1 MLSKSRSAVA
11 KITRIAA
18 GGLLAAGLLTG
29 LASCGGDGG
38 AAATTPT
45 TPTPPTVATV
55 PGAPTIGAATAG
67 NASASIAFT
76 APASNGGSTIT
87 AYTAT
92 CSAAGQTTRTGTGS
106 ASPVTVATLMNGTL
120 YACSVTATNAIG
132 TSAASSSVNVTPAAG
147 PTGPVDSTGSVL
159 CPLSISTPV
168 TLGNG
173 AFFTSTANWVC
184 SGTRRVLSG
193 NGIPNHTTG
202 VFPNGGNPNTISAQN
217 INFSTTTSPVL
228 TGTQTNQGVPG
239 YALNSVKFEPG
250 TAGTC
255 ASTVTAASQC
265 NLANGAG
272 GTWRVEALG
281 QTAFDFG
288 VDNHNAHV
296 QPTGQ
301 YHYHGVPTGLLTNAG
316 NTGQTMTLVG
326 WAVDGYPI
334 YARYGHDVA
343 TNATSRVR
351 AMTGSYVLDT
361 VPDAGRPSTAIAP
374 LGSFTSDWSYL
385 AGSGDLDACNGRF
398 GVTPEFPAGIYHYFI
413 TDTYPFMQR
422 CVMGAL

>member
-1 MLSKSRSAVA
+1 MISKSSTTHVKIRRVAVVGLF
-11 KITRIAA
+11 AA
-18 GGLLAAGLLTG
+18 CLGIG
-29 LASCGGDGG
+29 LAGCGGDGG
-38 AAATTPT
+38 SGSTTTTTPT
-45 TPTPPTVATV
+45 SPPVATV
-55 PGAPTIGAATAG
+55 PGAPTISAATAG
-67 NASASIAFT
+67 DATASFAFT

-92 CSAAGQTTRTGTGS
+92 CSATGQATRTGTGP
-106 ASPVTVATLMNGTL
+106 ASPVTVAALVNGTL

-132 TSAASSSVNVTPAAG
+132 AGTASTSVNVTPVA
-147 PTGPVDSTGSVL
+147 STPGTSASTASVL
-159 CPLSISTPV
+159 CPLLISTPV

-173 AFFTSTANWVC
+173 ALFTSTASWLC
-184 SGTRRVLSG
+184 TGTRRVLTG

-202 VFPNGGNPNTISAQN
+202 VFPNGGNPNTISAQS

-228 TGTQTNQGVPG
+228 TSTQTNQGVPG

-288 VDNHNAHV
+288 VDTHSAHV

-334 YARYGHDVA
+334 YARYGYDIA
-343 TNATSRVR
+343 TSATSRIRVI
-351 AMTGSYVLDT
+351 TGSYVLDT
-361 VPDAGRPSTAIAP
+361 TPDAGRPSTSIAP
-374 LGSFTSDWSYL
+374 LGSFTSDWNYL

-398 GVTPEFPAGIYHYFI
+398 GVTPEFPTGIYHYYI
-413 TDTYPFMQR
+413 TDTYPYMQR

>member
-1 MLSKSRSAVA
+1 MILKSPSVQPPIARVAV
-11 KITRIAA
+11 
-18 GGLLAAGLLTG
+18 GGLLAVCLATG
-29 LASCGGDGG
+29 LAGCGGGGGGG
-38 AAATTPT
+38 ANSTAGGS
-45 TPTPPTVATV
+45 TVTTV
-55 PGAPTIGAATAG
+55 PGAPTIGSATAG

-76 APASNGGSTIT
+76 APASNGGATIT
-87 AYTAT
+87 GYTAT
-92 CSAAGQTTRTGTGS
+92 CSATGQATRTGTGT
-106 ASPVTVATLMNGTL
+106 ASPVTVATLINGTT
-120 YACSVTATNAIG
+120 YACSVTATNAVG
-132 TSAASSSVNVTPAAG
+132 TGAASSTVNVTPVANSSG
-147 PTGPVDSTGSVL
+147 TGISTASVL

-173 AFFTSTANWVC
+173 ASFTSTANWVC
-184 SGTRRVLSG
+184 SGTSRVLTG

-202 VFPNGGNPNTISAQN
+202 VFPNGGNPNTISAQS
-217 INFSTTTSPVL
+217 ISFTTTTAPVL
-228 TGTQTNQGVPG
+228 TTTQTNQGVPG

-288 VDNHNAHV
+288 VDSNNAHV

-301 YHYHGVPTGLLTNAG
+301 YHYHGVPAGLLTNAG

-334 YARYGHDVA
+334 YARYGYV
-343 TNATSRVR
+343 NPLSATSGIRVIR
-351 AMTGSYVLDT
+351 GSYALDT
-361 VPDAGRPSTAIAP
+361 TPDAGRPSTTIAP
-374 LGSFTSDWSYL
+374 LGSFTSDWNYV

-398 GVTPEFPAGIYHYFI
+398 GVTPEFPNGTYHYYV

-422 CVMGAL
+422 CVMGSL